1 MLTVVAPI
9 ALPIIRTTVGDVTV
23 TSAISGFATEIVD
36 AGLSSS
42 ITYAL
47 LMATRTSM
55 AAVVVGSAITNVIE
69 VRNKDF
75 IRNFN
80 LAMGIHFF
88 RRLRMIHSTKTSIL
102 TKSLIFLRIVRL

>member
-23 TSAISGFATEIVD
+23 TSAISGFATEIVE

-47 LMATRTSM
+47 LMATRTSV
-55 AAVVVGSAITNVIE
+55 AAVVVGSAITTIIE
-69 VRNKDF
+69 VRKKEF
-75 IRNFN
+75 IRNIN
-80 LAMGIHFF
+80 LAMSFHFF
-88 RRLRMIHSTKTSIL
+88 AD
-102 TKSLIFLRIVRL
+102 FQ